1 METFWNGY
9 TEEVATTEFWSSVT
23 GAEKERII
31 EAQERVKKQYP
42 ASTDCMKL
50 KVTIQKL
57 ENELSERTAK
67 VANVDGCKAD
77 CRRVNGR
84 NISALQEQ
92 KTRLMNAYLDS
103 KCEAKLSAME
113 QDAFIAAQNKALADV
128 KSDVGAA
135 EGQKTNIVYIVG
147 GVILLVGAYFIFRN
161 KD

>member
-57 ENELSERTAK
+57 ENELSERMAK

>member
-9 TEEVATTEFWSSVT
+9 TEEVATTEFWASVT

-50 KVTIQKL
+50 KVTLQKL
-57 ENELSERTAK
+57 ENELSERKAK
-67 VANVDGCKAD
+67 LANVDGCKSD

-84 NISALQEQ
+84 NVSVLEEQ
-92 KTRLMNAYLDS
+92 KTRLMNAYVASSCD
-103 KCEAKLSAME
+103 AKLAALEQNAFME
-113 QDAFIAAQNKALADV
+113 AQKKALQDIEEEL
-128 KSDVGAA
+128 GAA
-135 EGQKTNIVYIVG
+135 EGKKTNIVYVVG
-147 GVILLVGAYFIFRN
+147 GLILLVGAYFIFR

>member
-9 TEEVATTEFWSSVT
+9 TEELATTDFWASVT

-57 ENELSERTAK
+57 ENELSERKAK
-67 VANVDGCKAD
+67 LANVDGCKSD

-84 NISALQEQ
+84 NIGVLEEQ

-103 KCEAKLSAME
+103 KCDAKLSALE
-113 QDAFIAAQNKALADV
+113 QDAFIAAQNKALQDI
-128 KSDVGAA
+128 KDEVGAA

-147 GVILLVGAYFIFRN
+147 GVILLVGAYFIFK